1 MLVGGKGKHPKEGNM
16 IFDTLERLSQYKAVV
31 PYAEEIAENLAKN
44 DYVNLPQGE
53 YRTEK
58 SGILI
63 QVQEY
68 MSNPEP
74 KFEVHQKFADI
85 HIMLKGKE
93 HYDAASIL
101 SSLPESF
108 DSGKDIGFFDNK
120 VEVRTTLLP
129 GTFVLSYPMEPHRP
143 RVAVDGKSEYTKKIV
158 VKIPF

>member
-1 MLVGGKGKHPKEGNM
+1 M

-68 MSNPEP
+68 MSNP
-74 KFEVHQKFADI
+74 
-85 HIMLKGKE
+85 
-93 HYDAASIL
+93 
-101 SSLPESF
+101 
-108 DSGKDIGFFDNK
+108 
-120 VEVRTTLLP
+120 
-129 GTFVLSYPMEPHRP
+129 
-143 RVAVDGKSEYTKKIV
+143 
-158 VKIPF
+158 